1 MSKKII
7 VLRFLV
13 VILIIAFAIYEEI
26 FIIKGLIGFDPNSG
40 TSYST
45 LIIGAILFGLI
56 FLVGVCVLIYLIIKE
71 KQKRYYILKK

>member
-7 VLRFLV
+7 VLRFLI

-26 FIIKGLIGFDPNSG
+26 FIIKGLIGFDPNGG